1 MISDEVGRHIE
12 TALVVQIRD
21 GWEDGA
27 LLSLAPKELLA
38 AGLGHWSIPVPIVP
52 RVHSATLQALLS
64 QIPGLGDLPPAA
76 VQSHCGSHF
85 LRNIKWVQ
93 QSATYRFMDLPHL
106 PHGLLN
112 SFAENVTQDAAN

>member
-21 GWEDGA
+21 GRKDGA

-52 RVHSATLQALLS
+52 RVHSATLQALLG

-85 LRNIKWVQ
+85 LRNIRWVQ
-93 QSATYRFMDLPHL
+93 KSATY
-106 PHGLLN
+106 
-112 SFAENVTQDAAN
+112 